1 MRGGSDVVPVN
12 VLING
17 EWIGGTIAPGTVDG
31 GDSGGAGVG
40 DAGARATGE
49 VPINVLPLGPEI
61 AARSA
66 DEVDEPCGVRGGS
79 DVVPM
84 NVLSNGVLIGG
95 ISAPGTV
102 DGADRGGGG
111 VGCAGARTSGDVA
124 PCIVVGPCGPA
135 SVTGEGPVGPDGIV
149 AAICASSG
157 DSAGP
162 RGAANGDTPPIIVAL
177 SGFGAE
183 VGLDW
188 CWPDC
193 EPIIVAFGE

>member
-17 EWIGGTIAPGTVDG
+17 EWIGGAIAPGIVDG

-49 VPINVLPLGPEI
+49 VPMNVLPLGP
-61 AARSA
+61 RSA

-84 NVLSNGVLIGG
+84 NVLSNGVWIGG
-95 ISAPGTV
+95 IKAPGTV

-124 PCIVVGPCGPA
+124 PCIVDGPCGPA
-135 SVTGEGPVGPDGIV
+135 SVTGEGAGVGPAGIV
-149 AAICASSG
+149 AAIFASSG

-183 VGLDW
+183 VGLG
-188 CWPDC
+188 CCCPAC
-193 EPIIVAFGE
+193 GPIIVAFGE